1 MSDVRTQRDGAVLEV
16 VLDRPPPNAIDPPTS
31 RALGAAFVKLR
42 DDPALRVG
50 IVTGGGDRFFSAGW
64 DLKAAAA
71 GPPDRDWGPGG
82 FAGLTELFDCGK
94 PVIAAVNGIAAGG
107 GFELALACDLVV
119 AASHAEFLLPEA
131 RIGLIAD
138 AGGALRLAC
147 RLPHA
152 IAMDMLLTG
161 RRMGAEE
168 ALAWGL
174 VNYVV
179 TANEVLPRARAL
191 AAQICASAPL
201 AVAAYKEVLE
211 QTEGL
216 AVRDGY
222 RVMRSDACPAYHRM
236 RASEDFR
243 EGPRAFAEKRAPRWQ
258 GR

>member
-16 VLDRPPPNAIDPPTS
+16 VLDRPPANAIDPPTS
-31 RALGAAFVKLR
+31 RALGAAFVELR

-107 GFELALACDLVV
+107 GFELVLACDLVV

-138 AGGALRLAC
+138 AGGALRLAR

-168 ALAWGL
+168 ALGWGL
-174 VNYVV
+174 VNYAV

-201 AVAAYKEVLE
+201 AVAAYKEVLAR
-211 QTEGL
+211 TEGL
-216 AVRDGY
+216 TVRDGY
-222 RVMRSDACPAYHRM
+222 RTMRSDACPAYHRM

>member
-16 VLDRPPPNAIDPPTS
+16 VLDRPPANAIDPPTS
-31 RALGAAFVKLR
+31 RALGAAFVELR
-42 DDPALRVG
+42 DDPTLRVG
-50 IVTGGGDRFFSAGW
+50 IVTGGGERFFSAGW
-64 DLKAAAA
+64 DLKAAAG

-107 GFELALACDLVV
+107 GFELVLACDLVV

-138 AGGALRLAC
+138 AGGALRLAR

-152 IAMDMLLTG
+152 IAMDILLTG
-161 RRMGAEE
+161 RRMGAQE
-168 ALAWGL
+168 ALGWGL
-174 VNYVV
+174 VNYV
-179 TANEVLPRARAL
+179 TPANEVLPRAWAL
-191 AAQICASAPL
+191 AEQICASAPL
-201 AVAAYKEVLE
+201 AIAAYKEVLE
-211 QTEGL
+211 RTEGL

-222 RVMRSDACPAYHRM
+222 RVMRSEACPAYHRM

-243 EGPRAFAEKRAPRWQ
+243 EGPLAFAEKRAPRWQ